1 MLILYLHRTAVPIS
15 ELEPVGGLAAELV
28 ATEGPAVLRLHV
40 KFILAFITEKDQ
52 NAQRFTY
59 LCNAL
64 QWLCLKLIKWKSLDL
79 SCTHVIQSM
88 NKQISMTEDL
98 HWDIGQLGCPSN
110 S

>member
-1 MLILYLHRTAVPIS
+1 MSHLQRTA
-15 ELEPVGGLAAELV
+15 LTVGQLDPLSPRAAELLPAV
-28 ATEGPAVLRLHV
+28 GPAVLGLHV
-40 KFILAFITEKDQ
+40 KFILSLIAEKDQ

-98 HWDIGQLGCPSN
+98 HWDIVQLGCPSN